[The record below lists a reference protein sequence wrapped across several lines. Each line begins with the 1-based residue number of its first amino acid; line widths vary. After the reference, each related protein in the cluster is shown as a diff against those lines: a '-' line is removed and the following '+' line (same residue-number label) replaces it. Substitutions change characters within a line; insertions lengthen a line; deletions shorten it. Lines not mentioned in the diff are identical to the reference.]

1 MDRSHLEKIYYT
13 LIIASMNTIER
24 YEMETYQKPDGHIE
38 NKLDRSGN
46 AGRDRAKSPAD
57 KCE

>member
-1 MDRSHLEKIYYT
+1 
-13 LIIASMNTIER
+13 MNTIER